1 MLRLRASAR
10 RELNLSVGELVVA
23 GSDMKNNRLILG
35 LVVLLGVV
43 TATLQL
49 LPSSQQTTPV
59 ETLPPTTTITTVS
72 TTTTTTSIVA
82 PKTTTTNKPPATTI
96 AKKKTTATTQ
106 VPQMQLTGSP
116 QEQENQVVAAL
127 AKVAAVDEYGIWV
140 VKLHN
145 LRQSV
150 ASYGITIAADP
161 GTDVYKISRSGQT
174 ACFKRTPKGGVELDW
189 DMRAISCS

>member
-35 LVVLLGVV
+35 LVVVLGVV

-59 ETLPPTTTITTVS
+59 EALPPTTTITTVL
-72 TTTTTTSIVA
+72 TTTTMTSIVA

-116 QEQENQVVAAL
+116 QEQANQVVAAL
-127 AKVAAVDEYGIWV
+127 EKIQDLDYGFRTL
-140 VKLHN
+140 KLYD
-145 LRQSV
+145 LKRSI
-150 ASYGITIAADP
+150 ASYGITIHED
-161 GTDVYKISRSGQT
+161 TSRRIYTISANGQD
-174 ACFKRTPKGGVELDW
+174 ACFIW
-189 DMRAISCS
+189 DYIDIDNSDAYGLVRRSCS

>member
-1 MLRLRASAR
+1 MR
-10 RELNLSVGELVVA
+10 RTS
-23 GSDMKNNRLILG
+23 ICFT
-35 LVVLLGVV
+35 LGVALTLLSACSTTQSAQDTTV
-43 TATLQL
+43 ATVATF
-49 LPSSQQTTPV
+49 PST
-59 ETLPPTTTITTVS
+59 TTTITTVL
-72 TTTTTTSIVA
+72 TTTTTAIVT
-82 PKTTTTNKPPATTI
+82 PQTTTTNKPPATTV
-96 AKKKTTATTQ
+96 AKKKNTVTTQ

-127 AKVAAVDEYGIWV
+127 AKVAAVEEYGIWV

-174 ACFKRTPKGGVELDW
+174 ACFEWTPQGGAVITW
-189 DMRAISCS
+189 YMQAISCS

>member
-1 MLRLRASAR
+1 
-10 RELNLSVGELVVA
+10 
-23 GSDMKNNRLILG
+23 MKNNRLILG

-59 ETLPPTTTITTVS
+59 ETLPPTTTITTVL

-145 LRQSV
+145 LEQSV

-161 GTDVYKISRSGQT
+161 GSDVYKISMSGQT
-174 ACFKRTPKGGVELDW
+174 ACFKWTPQGGAVLTW